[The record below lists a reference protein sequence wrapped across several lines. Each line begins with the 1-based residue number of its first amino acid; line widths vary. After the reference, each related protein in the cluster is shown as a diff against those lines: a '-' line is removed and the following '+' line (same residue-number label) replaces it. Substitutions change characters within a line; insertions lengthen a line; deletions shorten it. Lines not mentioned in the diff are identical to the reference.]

1 MIKIV
6 IKIVKYVGLFLLAL
20 LMYGIV
26 VTLLSF
32 IPVNSYDSRT
42 LIPAQKIEIY
52 LLTNGVHT
60 DIVLPVKNEYF
71 NWSKQVKF
79 TDTKAKDSTAQFMAI
94 GWGDRGFYLE
104 TPTWSDLK
112 VSTALNAATGLSSSA
127 LHITFY
133 KSLKEGIDC
142 KKITIDSI
150 EYKKL
155 IVFINDSFQLN
166 NGNVTKIDTKAVYG
180 NNDAFYEA
188 KGSYSLFYTCNTWAN
203 QALKAAN
210 QKAALWTIS
219 DSGIFRHYKN

>member
-1 MIKIV
+1 MKKV
-6 IKIVKYVGLFLLAL
+6 VFKLVKYIGLFLFAL

-42 LIPAQKIEIY
+42 LIPAQKIDIY
-52 LLTNGVHT
+52 ILTNGVHT

-94 GWGDRGFYLE
+94 GWGDKGFYLE

-142 KKITIDSI
+142 KKITIDSN

-219 DSGIFRHYKN
+219 DTGIFRHYKN

>member
-1 MIKIV
+1 MKKV
-6 IKIVKYVGLFLLAL
+6 VFKLVKYVGLFLLAL

-142 KKITIDSI
+142 KKITIDSN

-210 QKAALWTIS
+210 QKAALWTIT